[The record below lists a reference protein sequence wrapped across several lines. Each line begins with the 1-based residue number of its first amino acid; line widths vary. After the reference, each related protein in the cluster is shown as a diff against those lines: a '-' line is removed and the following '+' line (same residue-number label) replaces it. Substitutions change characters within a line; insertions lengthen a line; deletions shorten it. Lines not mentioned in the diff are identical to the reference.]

1 MKQKHADSPSAFLA
15 AAMAVTGAAMLL
27 CPLIG
32 QNTEMNRSAA
42 EYDDLRVQLKSEE
55 PAQATDAPAQG
66 KSALRVLLGFPG
78 ATQEP
83 LELPKTDEFPPE
95 IDIGTGADLAAC
107 LAQNDDFIAWIR
119 SPGTNVDYSIVW
131 TDDAEYYLHHTF
143 TGKQGAAGTLF
154 SLMKTDYSIPS
165 RNIAIYGHH
174 LKSTGEKMFT
184 SLMRYKDADFYAGH
198 ETVLLDTLYESGSYR
213 IFAVLNFHSGEWDSS
228 QANFESDAAFLEFIR
243 YARRNALYDTGVTVG
258 AEDSILTLI
267 TCDRSGAVLAG
278 ATFELTNASGTVAAT
293 QTTGAD
299 GAAHFDNLPAG
310 NYTVR
315 EINAPTGYLVAVP
328 DSQSVTVTAGGTT
341 GAAFANERIQGRIR
355 IAKTD
360 SLTKEPLAG
369 AEFTIIRTD
378 GTGMPIVL
386 TTDVNGNAETDWLDY
401 GRYRMTESK
410 VPAHYETSGFSTE
423 IDCTENGKTYLIEVE
438 NEPTKGFIQIVK
450 TDALDGRPI
459 AGR

>member
-1 MKQKHADSPSAFLA
+1 MKQKHVDSPSAFLA

-55 PAQATDAPAQG
+55 PAQATDAPAQD
-66 KSALRVLLGFPG
+66 KSALRVLLGFPS

-83 LELPKTDEFPPE
+83 LELSKTDESLPE

-107 LAQNDDFIAWIR
+107 LAQNDDFIAWIKI
-119 SPGTNVDYSIVW
+119 PGTNVDYPVVW

-174 LKSTGEKMFT
+174 LKSSGEKMFT

-213 IFAVLNFHSGEWDSS
+213 IFAVLNFRSGEWDAS
-228 QANFESDAAFLEFIR
+228 QADFESDAAFLEFIR

-267 TCDRSGAVLAG
+267 TCDRSYGGKAGRLAVVAVL
-278 ATFELTNASGTVAAT
+278 EKSRRN
-293 QTTGAD
+293 
-299 GAAHFDNLPAG
+299 
-310 NYTVR
+310 
-315 EINAPTGYLVAVP
+315 
-328 DSQSVTVTAGGTT
+328 
-341 GAAFANERIQGRIR
+341 
-355 IAKTD
+355 
-360 SLTKEPLAG
+360 
-369 AEFTIIRTD
+369 
-378 GTGMPIVL
+378 
-386 TTDVNGNAETDWLDY
+386 
-401 GRYRMTESK
+401 
-410 VPAHYETSGFSTE
+410 
-423 IDCTENGKTYLIEVE
+423 
-438 NEPTKGFIQIVK
+438 
-450 TDALDGRPI
+450 
-459 AGR
+459 

>member
-42 EYDDLRVQLKSEE
+42 EYDDLRVRLKSEE

-83 LELPKTDEFPPE
+83 LELPKTDESPPE

-119 SPGTNVDYSIVW
+119 IPGTNVDYPVVW

-184 SLMRYKDADFYAGH
+184 SLMRYKNPDFY
-198 ETVLLDTLYESGSYR
+198 EDNKTVMLDSLYRHREYT
-213 IFAVLNFHSGEWDSS
+213 IFAVMNMKVGDWEPSRTTFSG
-228 QANFESDAAFLEFIR
+228 DAAFMAFVNRAKSES
-243 YARRNALYDTGVTVG
+243 LYDTGVEVG
-258 AEDSILTLI
+258 ADDHILTLI
-267 TCDRSGAVLAG
+267 TCDRSYAGKEGRLVILAV
-278 ATFELTNASGTVAAT
+278 
-293 QTTGAD
+293 
-299 GAAHFDNLPAG
+299 
-310 NYTVR
+310 
-315 EINAPTGYLVAVP
+315 
-328 DSQSVTVTAGGTT
+328 
-341 GAAFANERIQGRIR
+341 ER
-355 IAKTD
+355 
-360 SLTKEPLAG
+360 
-369 AEFTIIRTD
+369 
-378 GTGMPIVL
+378 
-386 TTDVNGNAETDWLDY
+386 
-401 GRYRMTESK
+401 
-410 VPAHYETSGFSTE
+410 
-423 IDCTENGKTYLIEVE
+423 
-438 NEPTKGFIQIVK
+438 
-450 TDALDGRPI
+450 
-459 AGR
+459 

>member
-1 MKQKHADSPSAFLA
+1 MKQKRPDSPSIFLA
-15 AAMAVTGAAMLL
+15 AAMAVAGAAMLL
-27 CPLIG
+27 CPIIG
-32 QNTEMNRSAA
+32 QNTEMNQSAA

-55 PAQATDAPAQG
+55 PAQATDAPAQD
-66 KSALRVLLGFPG
+66 KSALRVLLGFPS

-83 LELPKTDEFPPE
+83 LELPKTDESPPE

-119 SPGTNVDYSIVW
+119 IPGTNVDYPVVW

-213 IFAVLNFHSGEWDSS
+213 IFAVLNFHSSEWDAS
-228 QANFESDAAFLEFIR
+228 QADFESDAAFLEFIR

-267 TCDRSGAVLAG
+267 TCDRSYGGKAGRLAVVAVL
-278 ATFELTNASGTVAAT
+278 EKSRR
-293 QTTGAD
+293 
-299 GAAHFDNLPAG
+299 NL
-310 NYTVR
+310 
-315 EINAPTGYLVAVP
+315 
-328 DSQSVTVTAGGTT
+328 
-341 GAAFANERIQGRIR
+341 
-355 IAKTD
+355 
-360 SLTKEPLAG
+360 
-369 AEFTIIRTD
+369 
-378 GTGMPIVL
+378 
-386 TTDVNGNAETDWLDY
+386 
-401 GRYRMTESK
+401 
-410 VPAHYETSGFSTE
+410 
-423 IDCTENGKTYLIEVE
+423 
-438 NEPTKGFIQIVK
+438 
-450 TDALDGRPI
+450 
-459 AGR
+459 